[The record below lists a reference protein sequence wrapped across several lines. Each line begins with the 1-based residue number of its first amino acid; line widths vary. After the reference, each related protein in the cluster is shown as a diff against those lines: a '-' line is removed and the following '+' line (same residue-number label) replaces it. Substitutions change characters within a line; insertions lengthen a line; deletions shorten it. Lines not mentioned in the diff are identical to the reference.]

1 MTPTHQLERSSAEN
15 GAVSLHDRVRA
26 LRLTQQP
33 TARPRSALLPWA
45 LCAILLLTTS
55 AFGYRAYRVG
65 ALDPAATTP
74 AANEA
79 RPVAT
84 ASTPSSPSSTASTG
98 EVVLQA
104 KGYVVPAHQVQ
115 VSPKVGGMI
124 LKLHK
129 RFEEGQFFK
138 AGEVLAELED
148 TDYKADFD
156 RAVAAEKAA
165 EQRYKETL
173 CHRPEEIKEALNELR
188 ESEATLKQLER
199 ELRRSETLAGTPAMT
214 PKEYETSRFTRDAM
228 KRRVE
233 RLSFAYDLMKQG
245 PRKER
250 QEAALNDWNA
260 AKADLARADWRWKNC
275 IVKAPID
282 GHILTKKAELGNL
295 VNPLAFTI
303 SGSLCDMANLAE
315 LEIDLSVQERDI
327 ARVEKGQPCEILPEA
342 FQNHAPFRQRHPR
355 GYDGHV
361 IRLMPIAD
369 RSKGA
374 INVRVKVENIPEDEI
389 GKILKPEM
397 SVLVSFLKA
406 GE

>member
-15 GAVSLHDRVRA
+15 GTVSLHDRVRA

-33 TARPRSALLPWA
+33 ADRPRSAILPWA
-45 LCAILLLTTS
+45 LCAILLLTTT

-65 ALDPAATTP
+65 ALDPSATTP
-74 AANEA
+74 TTSDARSAAI
-79 RPVAT
+79 T
-84 ASTPSSPSSTASTG
+84 TTTSSPASTASTG

-124 LKLHK
+124 FKLHK
-129 RFEEGQFFK
+129 RFEEGQFFNE
-138 AGEVLAELED
+138 GDVLAVLED
-148 TDYKADFD
+148 VDYLADYD
-156 RAVAAEKAA
+156 RAFAAEKAA
-165 EQRYKETL
+165 EQRYNETL
-173 CHRPEEIKEALNELR
+173 RNRPEEIKEALNELK
-188 ESEATLKQLER
+188 EAEATLKQLER

-214 PKEYETSRFTRDAM
+214 PKEYEVARFTRDAM

-233 RLSFAYDLMKQG
+233 RLSFAYELMKKG
-245 PRKER
+245 PREER
-250 QEAALNDWNA
+250 QQAALNDWNV
-260 AKADLARADWRWKNC
+260 AKADLARAEWRWENC
-275 IVKAPID
+275 IVLAPIS
-282 GHILTKKAELGNL
+282 GHILTKKAEKGNL

-327 ARVEKGQPCEILPEA
+327 ARVEKGQPCAIVPEA
-342 FQNHAPFRQRHPR
+342 FQNHPPFRQRHPR

-374 INVRVKVENIPEDEI
+374 INVRVRVENIPEDEI

-397 SVLVSFLKA
+397 SVLVSFLKVN
-406 GE
+406 E